1 MPADIAQH
9 LDPVESCQPFG
20 VVGHDRVMLACAESQ
35 EAREHLLDAVLIAL
49 DLLDRKDFPGFIL
62 AGGVADAGGAAAH
75 QRDRLVAG
83 LLQPVEAHDLHH
95 GADVKRRRGAVET
108 DIADKVA
115 TGRELVQRVRVRN
128 LMNKAAAPQHIEKI
142 RFKNSHF
149 GATLII
155 LIFSR
160 YSQGVAEPWRNR
172 LPQACALW
180 HYKMCLF
187 DTSWAS
193 RAGASRGSTMAL
205 MLTAIGLMSVTSLD
219 GVDVALIETDG
230 RRVKAF
236 GPTGYRPYTQ
246 NERGLLRQ
254 ALTEAVNLPQ
264 RDARPGIL
272 REAEHAVTIAHAEA
286 VAAFT
291 AQNRLSRE
299 DVDIVGF
306 HGQTVLHRPA
316 QKMTVQIGDAAAL
329 AKAIHIPVMHD
340 FRAADVAAGGQGA
353 PFVPVYHR
361 ALAQSLE
368 REGPMVVV
376 NIGGVS
382 NITYI
387 DGTDTLIAC
396 DTGPGNALLDDYMY
410 RTTGQALDCEGRM
423 AAQGVADEAWVARA
437 LEHPFFARPPPK
449 SLDRHDFAS
458 LALRE
463 MRPADGAATLTAFTA
478 AAIARI
484 VALLPKVPLNWIVV
498 GGGARNHTMMRMLR
512 ERLAPATIE
521 AGDALGWSTDA
532 IEAQAF
538 GFLAARGLKGLPLSY
553 PATTGVPIPMTGGVI
568 ARP

>member
-1 MPADIAQH
+1 M
-9 LDPVESCQPFG
+9 
-20 VVGHDRVMLACAESQ
+20 
-35 EAREHLLDAVLIAL
+35 
-49 DLLDRKDFPGFIL
+49 
-62 AGGVADAGGAAAH
+62 
-75 QRDRLVAG
+75 
-83 LLQPVEAHDLHH
+83 
-95 GADVKRRRGAVET
+95 
-108 DIADKVA
+108 
-115 TGRELVQRVRVRN
+115 
-128 LMNKAAAPQHIEKI
+128 
-142 RFKNSHF
+142 
-149 GATLII
+149 
-155 LIFSR
+155 
-160 YSQGVAEPWRNR
+160 
-172 LPQACALW
+172 
-180 HYKMCLF
+180 
-187 DTSWAS
+187 
-193 RAGASRGSTMAL
+193 TM
-205 MLTAIGLMSVTSLD
+205 MLTAIGLMSGTSLD

-272 REAEHAVTIAHAEA
+272 REAEHAVTVAHAEA

-316 QKMTVQIGDAAAL
+316 QKMTVQIGDATAL
-329 AKAIHIPVMHD
+329 ARAIHIPVMHD

-387 DGTDTLIAC
+387 DGADTLIAC

-410 RTTGQALDCEGRM
+410 RTMSQPFDCDGRL
-423 AAQGVADEAWVARA
+423 ASQGVADQAWVARA
-437 LEHPFFARPPPK
+437 LDHPFFALPPPK
-449 SLDRHDFAS
+449 SLDRNDFAA

-484 VALLPKVPLNWIVV
+484 VPLLPKVPLNWIVV
-498 GGGARNHTMMRMLR
+498 GGGARNLTMVRMLR
-512 ERLAPATIE
+512 ERLPPATVE

-553 PATTGVPIPMTGGVI
+553 PATTGVPMPMTGGVI

>member
-1 MPADIAQH
+1 
-9 LDPVESCQPFG
+9 
-20 VVGHDRVMLACAESQ
+20 
-35 EAREHLLDAVLIAL
+35 
-49 DLLDRKDFPGFIL
+49 
-62 AGGVADAGGAAAH
+62 
-75 QRDRLVAG
+75 
-83 LLQPVEAHDLHH
+83 
-95 GADVKRRRGAVET
+95 
-108 DIADKVA
+108 
-115 TGRELVQRVRVRN
+115 
-128 LMNKAAAPQHIEKI
+128 
-142 RFKNSHF
+142 
-149 GATLII
+149 
-155 LIFSR
+155 
-160 YSQGVAEPWRNR
+160 
-172 LPQACALW
+172 
-180 HYKMCLF
+180 
-187 DTSWAS
+187 
-193 RAGASRGSTMAL
+193 
-205 MLTAIGLMSVTSLD
+205 MLTAIGLMSGTSLD

-230 RRVKAF
+230 KRVQAF
-236 GPTGYRPYTQ
+236 GPSGYRPYTE

-254 ALTEAVNLPQ
+254 ALTEAVDLPR

-272 REAEHAVTIAHAEA
+272 REAERAVTLAHAEA
-286 VAAFT
+286 VATFT
-291 AQNRLSRE
+291 AHNRISRE

-316 QKMTVQIGDAAAL
+316 QKMTVQIGDAGAL

-387 DGTDTLIAC
+387 DGADTLIAC
-396 DTGPGNALLDDYMY
+396 DTGPGNALLDDYMF
-410 RTTGQALDCEGRM
+410 RTMGQLFDCEGRT
-423 AAQGVADEAWVARA
+423 AAQGTADEAWVARA
-437 LEHPFFARPPPK
+437 LEHPFFRLPPPK
-449 SLDRHDFAS
+449 SLDRNHFAS

-463 MRPADGAATLTAFTA
+463 MPPTDGAATLTVFTA

-484 VALLPKVPLNWIVV
+484 VPLLPKEPRSWIVA
-498 GGGARNHTMMRMLR
+498 GGGARNLTLLRLLR
-512 ERLAPATIE
+512 ERLAPATVE
-521 AGDALGWSTDA
+521 AADALGWSTDA